1 LIAGLVFPFLPTK
14 YNDITVVSPPK
25 IKILPYAV
33 WDFYQKIILNLKEV
47 LSKNPPPN
55 CKVKAML

>member
-1 LIAGLVFPFLPTK
+1 VWF
-14 YNDITVVSPPK
+14 SPPN

-47 LSKNPPPN
+47 LSKNPHPN
-55 CKVKAML
+55 CKVKAMLGYRHKKRDEDIP